1 MAETQ
6 TPTRLQVT
14 QWLQQF
20 YTEYVRKNRFNK
32 YMGRS
37 INNIIQMQED
47 LSKKKGHQVVFSLV
61 NALSGQGVMGSET
74 LEGAEEELKSDG
86 FYVGVKYI
94 RNAVAVDDEEND
106 KGLIDYLKAAKP
118 QLQKWMM
125 ERTRDHIITAM
136 MSIQGKA
143 YLSSQI
149 VKNPVYTEVASEADK
164 DAWLSDNDDRVLFGA
179 AKSNNSSNDHSA
191 SLANLDNTNDKLSTT
206 IVGLAK
212 RMAQTTEPAI
222 SPVTV
227 NDEQEWY
234 VCFCNSNSFR
244 DLKSDS
250 TLTQANRE
258 ARQRSPMKNPLFT
271 DGDEMYNGVIYRE
284 VPEIPNLGSVGA
296 GSIQVGVNFLC
307 GLQAVGFAIA
317 RRPFPIRDTRDYGFV
332 KGVGIAERRGIA
344 KMIFK
349 DPSDASKL
357 KDHGL
362 FTIYTSSVDDV

>member
-1 MAETQ
+1 MAETA
-6 TPTRLQVT
+6 TPTRLKVT

-20 YTEYVRKNRFNK
+20 YVEYVRKNRFNK

-61 NALSGQGVMGSET
+61 NALSGQGTMGSET

-86 FYVGVKYI
+86 FEVAVKYI
-94 RNAVAVDDEEND
+94 RNAVAIDDEEND
-106 KGLIDYLKAAKP
+106 MGLIDYLKAAKP

-136 MSIQGKA
+136 MSMQGKA

-149 VKNPVYTEVASEADK
+149 VKNPVYTQVATQANRDT
-164 DAWLSDNDDRVLFGA
+164 WLAANSDRVLFGA
-179 AKSNNSSNDHSA
+179 AKSNNAANDHSA
-191 SLANLDNTNDKLSTT
+191 ALSNLDNTNDKLSVA
-206 IVGLAK
+206 IAGLAK
-212 RMAQTTEPAI
+212 RMAQTTDPAI

-234 VCFCNSNSFR
+234 VMFCNSNSFR
-244 DLKSDS
+244 DLKADT
-250 TLTQANRE
+250 TLSAANRE
-258 ARQRSPMKNPLFT
+258 ARVRAMMKNPIFT
-271 DGDEMYNGVIYRE
+271 DGDEVYNGIIYRE
-284 VPEIPNLGSVGA
+284 VPEIPNLGAVGA
-296 GSIQVGVNFLC
+296 GNIQVGVNFLC

-344 KMIFK
+344 KLQFK

-357 KDHGL
+357 KDHGV
-362 FTIYTSSVDDV
+362 FTLYTASVDDV